1 MRERNRFS
9 NQKRG
14 PELSRSSDVRR
25 FESSRRHGQTKRGDQ
40 TSFGGNLFALFG
52 FDNSGK
58 RQATARSRH
67 LKNRTM
73 LNRVT
78 SFRQPSSGA
87 QASRRSRRAGGSVVP
102 LKPASAN
109 RSRRNQRRPAVAPT
123 SQNLLEVP
131 TPRTKSGKLMLYG
144 MRLLVFGI
152 GIGVITGTM
161 LSVWDPASRLSASS
175 AVEQAPTV
183 NAKPVAAL
191 ELGQEMSDL
200 KQSINNLVTKQPDM
214 QVGAMFLDLD
224 TDAYVDLNATTAFPA
239 ASTIKFPVL
248 VAFFQAVDAGK
259 IQLNEMLTM
268 KKEQVATEAG
278 TMQYQPVGT
287 KFSALETATEMMV
300 DSDNTATNM
309 LIDRLGGMAA
319 LNQQFQQWGLTA
331 TTLHNLLPD
340 IEGTNTTT
348 PQDMALLMSQI
359 QDGKLVSMKS
369 RDRLLDIMGRIRND
383 SMLPQGLGDGA
394 KIAHKTGTL
403 GLVLGDIGL
412 IDTPTG
418 KRYLAAVLVKRPRDD
433 YGATEL
439 VQNISRLAYQRFNQT
454 PAAAPKLDQ
463 TRIAQPPN

>member
-9 NQKRG
+9 KQKRG
-14 PELSRSSDVRR
+14 PKSSRSADIRR
-25 FESSRRHGQTKRGDQ
+25 FGGDRRQGQTKRGDQ
-40 TSFGGNLFALFG
+40 TSLGGNLFALFG
-52 FDNSGK
+52 LNNSGK
-58 RQATARSRH
+58 RQPAARPRH
-67 LKNRTM
+67 LNNRP

-78 SFRQPSSGA
+78 SLRQPSAPKGA
-87 QASRRSRRAGGSVVP
+87 ARSKRAGGSVVS
-102 LKPASAN
+102 LQPATVA
-109 RSRRNQRRPAVAPT
+109 RSRRNNRRQTVEPT
-123 SQNLLEVP
+123 PQNLLKVP
-131 TPRTKSGKLMLYG
+131 TPRSKSGKLMLYS

-161 LSVWDPASRLSASS
+161 LSVWDPASRLAASS
-175 AVEQAPTV
+175 ATNQAPTV
-183 NAKPVAAL
+183 TTKPVAAL

-200 KQSINNLVTKQPDM
+200 KQNITSLVAKQPDM

-224 TDAYVDLNATTAFPA
+224 NDAYVDLNATTAFPA

-248 VAFFQAVDAGK
+248 VAFFQAVDDGK
-259 IQLNEMLTM
+259 IQLDEMLTM
-268 KKEQVATEAG
+268 KKEQIATEAG

-309 LIDRLGGMAA
+309 LIDRLGGMTA

-331 TTLHNLLPD
+331 TTLHNPLPD
-340 IEGTNTTT
+340 IKGTNTTT

-439 VQNISRLAYQRFNQT
+439 VQKISRLAYQRFNQT
-454 PAAAPKLDQ
+454 PGTSQKVDQ